1 MQEDFPEP
9 FHSQEGIWSG
19 DPSPADTFVIMV
31 GQL

>member
-1 MQEDFPEP
+1 MQEDFLEP

-19 DPSPADTFVIMV
+19 DPSPADTFVIME